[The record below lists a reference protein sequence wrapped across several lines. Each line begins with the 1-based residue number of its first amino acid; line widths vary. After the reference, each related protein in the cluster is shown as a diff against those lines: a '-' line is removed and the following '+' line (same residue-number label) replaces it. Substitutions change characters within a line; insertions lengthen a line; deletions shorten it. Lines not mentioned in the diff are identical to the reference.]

1 MRKLIACSLLLTALV
16 VSGCAARVTPY
27 EVDRVDQELDGN
39 RGIVGGKV
47 SDMPEVKRKKTK
59 KMYNLEIE
67 LPVGG
72 EKKSARKDVASKGNK
87 GYLAGKEIPGET
99 TAPAKKKTGRK
110 RLLPFTRSSKPQVI
124 YQPSANS
131 SNKYKKEKGSGTIAE
146 GKIETGERIYT
157 VEKGD
162 TLQKISDKAYG
173 TTKKWKKIFEA
184 NKDTLKSP
192 DKIKPGQELV
202 IPE

>member
-1 MRKLIACSLLLTALV
+1 MKKFVVYSLLFAALAI
-16 VSGCAARVTPY
+16 SGCVARLTPY
-27 EVDRVDQELDGN
+27 EADRVDQELKGN
-39 RGIVGGKV
+39 RGMVKGAT
-47 SDMPEVKRKKTK
+47 STAPEARKKTR

-67 LPVGG
+67 LPAKNDK
-72 EKKSARKDVASKGNK
+72 EPARKDVAIKGNR
-87 GYLAGKEIPGET
+87 GYLVGDKALSKTAAPVKKETGVKKLFPPVRSDKPRVVYQTPASTDGKYE
-99 TAPAKKKTGRK
+99 
-110 RLLPFTRSSKPQVI
+110 
-124 YQPSANS
+124 
-131 SNKYKKEKGSGTIAE
+131 KEKGSGTVGE
-146 GKIETGERIYT
+146 GEAGVGERIYI

-184 NKDTLKSP
+184 NKNTLKSP

>member
-1 MRKLIACSLLLTALV
+1 MTKLIAYSLLLTALV
-16 VSGCAARVTPY
+16 VSGCVARVTPY
-27 EVDRVDQELDGN
+27 ETDRVDQELSGN

-59 KMYNLEIE
+59 EMYNLEIE
-67 LPVGG
+67 LPSKGD
-72 EKKSARKDVASKGNK
+72 KRSDVASKGNK
-87 GYLAGKEIPGET
+87 GYLVGKEIPRET
-99 TAPAKKKTGRK
+99 TVPAKKKTGRK
-110 RLLPFTRSSKPQVI
+110 RLLPFTRSSKPQVV
-124 YQPSANS
+124 YQPSAIS
-131 SNKYKKEKGSGTIAE
+131 GNKYEKEKGSGTIAE
-146 GKIETGERIYT
+146 GKVETGERIYT

-162 TLQKISDKAYG
+162 TLQKISEKAYG

-184 NKDTLKSP
+184 NRNILESP